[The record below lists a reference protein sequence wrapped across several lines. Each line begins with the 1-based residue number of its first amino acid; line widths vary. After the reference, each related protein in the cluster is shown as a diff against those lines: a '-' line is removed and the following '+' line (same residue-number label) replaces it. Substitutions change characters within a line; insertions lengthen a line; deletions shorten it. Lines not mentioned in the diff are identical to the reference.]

1 VGRRSVRGFQPNVLR
16 DRRLERG
23 FTQAELARILGLT
36 PGAVKA
42 WEAGRGTPKIET
54 LVKLVDPSVL
64 DIDISALV
72 SVPKGETF
80 LGDLRTLRLITQS
93 QLAERIGLSQTM
105 MGALERGE
113 INLSEDVAEMLAA
126 ELDYSLSD
134 IRSAFNRARSRPPH
148 TPV

>member
-1 VGRRSVRGFQPNVLR
+1 
-16 DRRLERG
+16 
-23 FTQAELARILGLT
+23 
-36 PGAVKA
+36 
-42 WEAGRGTPKIET
+42 
-54 LVKLVDPSVL
+54 
-64 DIDISALV
+64 
-72 SVPKGETF
+72 GETF

-134 IRSAFNRARSRPPH
+134 IRSAFNRARKRPPH

>member
-1 VGRRSVRGFQPNVLR
+1 MGRRSLRGFQPAALR
-16 DRRLERG
+16 ERRLERG

-42 WEAGRGTPKIET
+42 WEANRGTPKIET
-54 LVKLVDPSVL
+54 LAKLVQPGVL

-72 SVPKGETF
+72 SVPEDETF

-93 QLAERIGLSQTM
+93 ELAERIGLAQTM
-105 MGALERGE
+105 LGGLERGE
-113 INLSEDVAEMLAA
+113 INLSDDVAEMLAA
-126 ELDYSLSD
+126 ELDYSISD
-134 IRSAFNRARSRPPH
+134 IRSAFHRGRIRPPN

>member
-1 VGRRSVRGFQPNVLR
+1 M
-16 DRRLERG
+16 
-23 FTQAELARILGLT
+23 
-36 PGAVKA
+36 
-42 WEAGRGTPKIET
+42 
-54 LVKLVDPSVL
+54 VDALVL

-113 INLSEDVAEMLAA
+113 INLS
-126 ELDYSLSD
+126 
-134 IRSAFNRARSRPPH
+134 
-148 TPV
+148 